1 MTADRAA
8 LALEQVEGLEIFGG
22 IALNRAVGGINPEA
36 VRQSVAF
43 DGGRGK
49 VVWLPTFDA
58 EFYVKR
64 AGTGATYVS
73 VMKNGNPVAELVEV
87 FQIVAEN
94 NLILAMGHSAP
105 EEVLVLIP
113 FAKKQGVRQIL
124 VTHVFGQDATNLQMQ
139 QMADAGAMME
149 LDWLAAY
156 TNPELLKDYVEVIQ
170 SIGAEHFI
178 ISSDFGQAGNPD
190 HATGMRQFI
199 KALIEAGINQ
209 TQIQMMARNNPATLL
224 GLGLVGVFLME
235 NDFPLG
241 PLILAFIL
249 GPIIESN
256 FMRSILKSD
265 GDLMAFV
272 DRPIAMVLAGLA
284 ILTWTLI
291 IANGVWKGRKAGKGG
306 GVTTEAS

>member
-1 MTADRAA
+1 MNKVFPTFIYFIILFIWLAPGQAQDVNLTGVIDMHVHAGPDSLPRAMNDLEAARRARDAGLRAIVLKNHFTMTADRAA

-43 DGGRGK
+43 DRGRGK

-224 GLGLVGVFLME
+224 GL
-235 NDFPLG
+235 DQPT
-241 PLILAFIL
+241 
-249 GPIIESN
+249 
-256 FMRSILKSD
+256 
-265 GDLMAFV
+265 
-272 DRPIAMVLAGLA
+272 VLR
-284 ILTWTLI
+284 TD
-291 IANGVWKGRKAGKGG
+291 
-306 GVTTEAS
+306 

>member
-1 MTADRAA
+1 MNTVFPTFIYFITLFIWLASGQAQDVNLAGVIDMHVHAGPDSLPRAMNDLEAARRARDAGLRAIVLKNHFTMTADRAA
-8 LALEQVEGLEIFGG
+8 LAIEQVEGLEIFGG

-113 FAKKQGVRQIL
+113 MAQKQGVRQIL
-124 VTHVFGQDATNLQMQ
+124 VTHVFGQDATGLQMQ

-149 LDWLAAY
+149 LDWLAVY

-209 TQIQMMARNNPATLL
+209 AQIQMMARNNPATLL
-224 GLGLVGVFLME
+224 GL
-235 NDFPLG
+235 DQPT
-241 PLILAFIL
+241 
-249 GPIIESN
+249 
-256 FMRSILKSD
+256 
-265 GDLMAFV
+265 
-272 DRPIAMVLAGLA
+272 VLR
-284 ILTWTLI
+284 TD
-291 IANGVWKGRKAGKGG
+291 
-306 GVTTEAS
+306 

>member
-1 MTADRAA
+1 MNKVFPTFIYFITLFIWLAPGQAQDVNLTGVIDMHVHAGPDSLPRAMNDLEAARRARDAGLRAIVLKNHFTMTADRAA

-43 DGGRGK
+43 DRGRGK

-224 GLGLVGVFLME
+224 GL
-235 NDFPLG
+235 DQPT
-241 PLILAFIL
+241 
-249 GPIIESN
+249 
-256 FMRSILKSD
+256 
-265 GDLMAFV
+265 
-272 DRPIAMVLAGLA
+272 VLR
-284 ILTWTLI
+284 T
-291 IANGVWKGRKAGKGG
+291 N
-306 GVTTEAS
+306 

>member
-1 MTADRAA
+1 MNKAFPTFIYFITLFIWLAPGQAQDVNLTGVIDMHVHAGPDSLPRAMNDLEAARRARDAGLRAIVLKNHFTMTADRAA

-209 TQIQMMARNNPATLL
+209 AQIQVMARNNPATLL
-224 GLGLVGVFLME
+224 GL
-235 NDFPLG
+235 DQPT
-241 PLILAFIL
+241 
-249 GPIIESN
+249 
-256 FMRSILKSD
+256 
-265 GDLMAFV
+265 
-272 DRPIAMVLAGLA
+272 VLR
-284 ILTWTLI
+284 TD
-291 IANGVWKGRKAGKGG
+291 
-306 GVTTEAS
+306 

>member
-1 MTADRAA
+1 MNTVFPTFIYFITLFIWLAPGQAQDVNLTGVIDMHVHAGPDSLPRAMNDLEAARRARDAGLRAIVLKNHFTMTADRAA
-8 LALEQVEGLEIFGG
+8 LAVEQVEGLEIFGG

-209 TQIQMMARNNPATLL
+209 AQIQMMARNNPATLL
-224 GLGLVGVFLME
+224 GL
-235 NDFPLG
+235 DQPT
-241 PLILAFIL
+241 
-249 GPIIESN
+249 
-256 FMRSILKSD
+256 
-265 GDLMAFV
+265 
-272 DRPIAMVLAGLA
+272 VLR
-284 ILTWTLI
+284 TD
-291 IANGVWKGRKAGKGG
+291 
-306 GVTTEAS
+306 

>member
-1 MTADRAA
+1 MNKVFPTFIYYITLFIWLAPGQAQDDNLTGVIDMHVHAGPDSLPRAMNDLEAARRARDAGLRAIVLKNHFTMTTDRAA
-8 LALEQVEGLEIFGG
+8 LAIEQVEGLEIFGG

-209 TQIQMMARNNPATLL
+209 AQIQMMARNNPATLL
-224 GLGLVGVFLME
+224 GL
-235 NDFPLG
+235 DQPT
-241 PLILAFIL
+241 
-249 GPIIESN
+249 
-256 FMRSILKSD
+256 
-265 GDLMAFV
+265 
-272 DRPIAMVLAGLA
+272 VLR
-284 ILTWTLI
+284 TD
-291 IANGVWKGRKAGKGG
+291 
-306 GVTTEAS
+306 

>member
-1 MTADRAA
+1 MNKVFPTFIYFITLFIWLAAGQAQDVNLTGVIDMHVHAGPDSLPRAMNDLEAARRARDAGLRAIVFKNHFTMTADRAA

-209 TQIQMMARNNPATLL
+209 AQIQMMARNNPATLL
-224 GLGLVGVFLME
+224 GL
-235 NDFPLG
+235 DQP
-241 PLILAFIL
+241 A
-249 GPIIESN
+249 
-256 FMRSILKSD
+256 
-265 GDLMAFV
+265 
-272 DRPIAMVLAGLA
+272 VLR
-284 ILTWTLI
+284 T
-291 IANGVWKGRKAGKGG
+291 N
-306 GVTTEAS
+306 

>member
-1 MTADRAA
+1 MNTVFPTFIYFITLFIWLAPGQAQDVNLTGVIDMHVHAGPDSLPRAMNDLEAARRARDAGLRAIVLKNHFTMTADRAA
-8 LALEQVEGLEIFGG
+8 LAIEQVEGLEIFGG

-224 GLGLVGVFLME
+224 GLGQ
-235 NDFPLG
+235 PT
-241 PLILAFIL
+241 
-249 GPIIESN
+249 
-256 FMRSILKSD
+256 
-265 GDLMAFV
+265 
-272 DRPIAMVLAGLA
+272 VLR
-284 ILTWTLI
+284 TD
-291 IANGVWKGRKAGKGG
+291 
-306 GVTTEAS
+306 

>member
-1 MTADRAA
+1 MNKVFPTFIYFVILFIWLAPGQAQDVNLTGVIDMHVHAGPDSLPRAMNDLEAARRARDAGLRAIVLKNHFTMTADRAA

-43 DGGRGK
+43 DRGRGK

-139 QMADAGAMME
+139 QMADTGAMME

-209 TQIQMMARNNPATLL
+209 PQIQMMARNNPATLL
-224 GLGLVGVFLME
+224 GL
-235 NDFPLG
+235 DQP
-241 PLILAFIL
+241 A
-249 GPIIESN
+249 
-256 FMRSILKSD
+256 
-265 GDLMAFV
+265 
-272 DRPIAMVLAGLA
+272 VLR
-284 ILTWTLI
+284 T
-291 IANGVWKGRKAGKGG
+291 N
-306 GVTTEAS
+306 

>member
-1 MTADRAA
+1 MNKVFPTFIYFITLFIWLAPGQAQDVNLTGVIDMHVHAGPDSLPRAMNDLEAARRARDAGLRAIVLKNHFTMTADRAA
-8 LALEQVEGLEIFGG
+8 LAIEQVEGLEIFGG

-224 GLGLVGVFLME
+224 GL
-235 NDFPLG
+235 DQPT
-241 PLILAFIL
+241 
-249 GPIIESN
+249 
-256 FMRSILKSD
+256 
-265 GDLMAFV
+265 
-272 DRPIAMVLAGLA
+272 VLR
-284 ILTWTLI
+284 TD
-291 IANGVWKGRKAGKGG
+291 
-306 GVTTEAS
+306 

>member
-1 MTADRAA
+1 MNKAFPTFIYFITLFIWLAPGQAQDVNLTGVIDMHVHAGPDSLPRAMNDLEAARRARDAGLRAIVLKNHFTMTADRAA

-73 VMKNGNPVAELVEV
+73 VMENGKPVAELVEV

-113 FAKKQGVRQIL
+113 MAQKQGVRQIL
-124 VTHVFGQDATNLQMQ
+124 VTHVFGQDATDLQMQ

-149 LDWLAAY
+149 LDWLAVY

-170 SIGAEHFI
+170 TIGAEHFI

-209 TQIQMMARNNPATLL
+209 AQIQMMARNNPATLL
-224 GLGLVGVFLME
+224 GL
-235 NDFPLG
+235 DQPT
-241 PLILAFIL
+241 
-249 GPIIESN
+249 
-256 FMRSILKSD
+256 
-265 GDLMAFV
+265 
-272 DRPIAMVLAGLA
+272 VLR
-284 ILTWTLI
+284 T
-291 IANGVWKGRKAGKGG
+291 N
-306 GVTTEAS
+306 

>member
-1 MTADRAA
+1 MNKVFPTFIYFITLFIWLAPGQAQDVNLTGVIDMHVHAGPDSLPRAMNDLEAARRARDAGLRAIVFKNHFTMTADRAA
-8 LALEQVEGLEIFGG
+8 LAIEQVEGLEIFGG

-224 GLGLVGVFLME
+224 GL
-235 NDFPLG
+235 DQPT
-241 PLILAFIL
+241 
-249 GPIIESN
+249 
-256 FMRSILKSD
+256 
-265 GDLMAFV
+265 
-272 DRPIAMVLAGLA
+272 VLR
-284 ILTWTLI
+284 T
-291 IANGVWKGRKAGKGG
+291 N
-306 GVTTEAS
+306 

>member
-1 MTADRAA
+1 MNTVFPTFIYFITLFIWLASGQAQDVNLAGVIDMHVHAGPDSRPRAMNDLEAARRARDAGLRAIVLKNHFTMTADRAA
-8 LALEQVEGLEIFGG
+8 LAIEQVEGLEIFGG

-124 VTHVFGQDATNLQMQ
+124 VTHVFGQDATGLQMQ

-149 LDWLAAY
+149 LDWLAVY

-209 TQIQMMARNNPATLL
+209 AQIQMMARNNPATLL
-224 GLGLVGVFLME
+224 GL
-235 NDFPLG
+235 DQPT
-241 PLILAFIL
+241 
-249 GPIIESN
+249 
-256 FMRSILKSD
+256 
-265 GDLMAFV
+265 
-272 DRPIAMVLAGLA
+272 VLR
-284 ILTWTLI
+284 TD
-291 IANGVWKGRKAGKGG
+291 
-306 GVTTEAS
+306 

>member
-1 MTADRAA
+1 MNKVFPTFIYFIILFIWLASGQAQDVNLTGVIDMHVHAGPDSLPRAMNDLEAARRARDAGLRAIVLKNHFTMTTDRAA
-8 LALEQVEGLEIFGG
+8 LAIEQVEGLEIFGG

-224 GLGLVGVFLME
+224 GL
-235 NDFPLG
+235 DQPT
-241 PLILAFIL
+241 
-249 GPIIESN
+249 
-256 FMRSILKSD
+256 
-265 GDLMAFV
+265 
-272 DRPIAMVLAGLA
+272 VLR
-284 ILTWTLI
+284 T
-291 IANGVWKGRKAGKGG
+291 N
-306 GVTTEAS
+306 

>member
-1 MTADRAA
+1 MNTVFPTFIYFITLFIWLASGQAQDVNLAGVIDMHVHAGPDSRPRAMNDLEAARRARDAGLRAIVLKNHFTMTADRAA
-8 LALEQVEGLEIFGG
+8 LAIEQVEGLEIFGG

-209 TQIQMMARNNPATLL
+209 AQIQMMARNNPATLL
-224 GLGLVGVFLME
+224 GL
-235 NDFPLG
+235 DQP
-241 PLILAFIL
+241 A
-249 GPIIESN
+249 
-256 FMRSILKSD
+256 
-265 GDLMAFV
+265 
-272 DRPIAMVLAGLA
+272 VLR
-284 ILTWTLI
+284 T
-291 IANGVWKGRKAGKGG
+291 N
-306 GVTTEAS
+306 

>member
-1 MTADRAA
+1 MNTVFPTFIYFITLFIWLAPGQAQDVNLTGVIDMHVHAGPDSLPRAMNDLEAARRARDAGLRAIVLKNHFTMTADRAA

-36 VRQSVAF
+36 VRQLVAF

-87 FQIVAEN
+87 FQIIAEN

-224 GLGLVGVFLME
+224 GL
-235 NDFPLG
+235 DQPT
-241 PLILAFIL
+241 
-249 GPIIESN
+249 
-256 FMRSILKSD
+256 
-265 GDLMAFV
+265 
-272 DRPIAMVLAGLA
+272 VLR
-284 ILTWTLI
+284 T
-291 IANGVWKGRKAGKGG
+291 N
-306 GVTTEAS
+306 

>member
-1 MTADRAA
+1 MNKVFPTFIYFITLFIWLAPGQAQDVNLTGVIDMHVHAGPDSLPRAMNDLEAARRARDAGLRAIVLKNHFTMTADRAA

-36 VRQSVAF
+36 VRQLVAF

-73 VMKNGNPVAELVEV
+73 VMKNGNPVAKLVEV

-224 GLGLVGVFLME
+224 GLGQ
-235 NDFPLG
+235 PT
-241 PLILAFIL
+241 
-249 GPIIESN
+249 
-256 FMRSILKSD
+256 
-265 GDLMAFV
+265 
-272 DRPIAMVLAGLA
+272 VLR
-284 ILTWTLI
+284 TD
-291 IANGVWKGRKAGKGG
+291 
-306 GVTTEAS
+306 

>member
-1 MTADRAA
+1 MNTVFPTFIYFITLFIWLASGQAQDVNLAGVIDMHVHAGPDSRPRAMNDLEAARRARDAGLRAIVLKNHFTMTADRAA
-8 LALEQVEGLEIFGG
+8 LAIEQVEGLEIFGG

-113 FAKKQGVRQIL
+113 MAQKQGVRQIL
-124 VTHVFGQDATNLQMQ
+124 VTHVFGQDATGLQMQ

-149 LDWLAAY
+149 LDWLAVY

-209 TQIQMMARNNPATLL
+209 AQIQMMARNNPATLL
-224 GLGLVGVFLME
+224 GL
-235 NDFPLG
+235 DQPT
-241 PLILAFIL
+241 
-249 GPIIESN
+249 
-256 FMRSILKSD
+256 
-265 GDLMAFV
+265 
-272 DRPIAMVLAGLA
+272 VLR
-284 ILTWTLI
+284 TD
-291 IANGVWKGRKAGKGG
+291 
-306 GVTTEAS
+306 

>member
-1 MTADRAA
+1 MNKVFPTFIYFIILFIWLAPGQAQDVNLTGVIDMHVHAGPDSLPRAMNDLEAARRARDAGLRAIVLKNHFTMTADRAA

-87 FQIVAEN
+87 FQIIAEN

-209 TQIQMMARNNPATLL
+209 AQIQMMARNNPATLL
-224 GLGLVGVFLME
+224 GL
-235 NDFPLG
+235 DQPT
-241 PLILAFIL
+241 
-249 GPIIESN
+249 
-256 FMRSILKSD
+256 
-265 GDLMAFV
+265 
-272 DRPIAMVLAGLA
+272 VLR
-284 ILTWTLI
+284 TD
-291 IANGVWKGRKAGKGG
+291 
-306 GVTTEAS
+306 

>member
-1 MTADRAA
+1 MNTVFPTFIYFITLFIWLASGQAQDVNLAGVIDMHVHAGPDSRPRAMNDLEAARRARDAGLRAIVLKNHFTMTADRAA
-8 LALEQVEGLEIFGG
+8 LAIEQVEGLEIFGG

-113 FAKKQGVRQIL
+113 MAQKQGVRQIL
-124 VTHVFGQDATNLQMQ
+124 VTHVFGQDATDLQMQ

-149 LDWLAAY
+149 LDWLAVY

-209 TQIQMMARNNPATLL
+209 AQIQMMARNNPATLL
-224 GLGLVGVFLME
+224 GL
-235 NDFPLG
+235 DQPT
-241 PLILAFIL
+241 
-249 GPIIESN
+249 
-256 FMRSILKSD
+256 
-265 GDLMAFV
+265 
-272 DRPIAMVLAGLA
+272 VLR
-284 ILTWTLI
+284 TD
-291 IANGVWKGRKAGKGG
+291 
-306 GVTTEAS
+306 

>member
-1 MTADRAA
+1 MNKAFPTFIYFITLFIWLAPGQAQDVNLTGVIDMHVHAGPDSLPRAMNDLEAARRARDAGLRAIVLKNHFTMTADRAA

-43 DGGRGK
+43 DRGRGK

-224 GLGLVGVFLME
+224 GL
-235 NDFPLG
+235 DQP
-241 PLILAFIL
+241 A
-249 GPIIESN
+249 
-256 FMRSILKSD
+256 
-265 GDLMAFV
+265 
-272 DRPIAMVLAGLA
+272 VLR
-284 ILTWTLI
+284 TD
-291 IANGVWKGRKAGKGG
+291 
-306 GVTTEAS
+306 

>member
-1 MTADRAA
+1 MNKVFPTFIYFITLFIWLAPGQAQDVNLTGVIDMHVHAGPDSLPRAMNDLEAARRARDAGLRAIVLKNHFTMTADRAA
-8 LALEQVEGLEIFGG
+8 LAVEQVEGLEIFGG

-224 GLGLVGVFLME
+224 GL
-235 NDFPLG
+235 DQPT
-241 PLILAFIL
+241 
-249 GPIIESN
+249 
-256 FMRSILKSD
+256 
-265 GDLMAFV
+265 
-272 DRPIAMVLAGLA
+272 VLR
-284 ILTWTLI
+284 TD
-291 IANGVWKGRKAGKGG
+291 
-306 GVTTEAS
+306 

>member
-1 MTADRAA
+1 MNKSFPTFIYFITLFIWLAPGQAQDINLTGVIDMHVHAGPDSLPRAMNDLEAARRARDAGLRAIVLKNHFTMTADRAA

-209 TQIQMMARNNPATLL
+209 AQIQMMARNNPATLL
-224 GLGLVGVFLME
+224 GL
-235 NDFPLG
+235 DQPT
-241 PLILAFIL
+241 
-249 GPIIESN
+249 
-256 FMRSILKSD
+256 
-265 GDLMAFV
+265 
-272 DRPIAMVLAGLA
+272 VLR
-284 ILTWTLI
+284 TD
-291 IANGVWKGRKAGKGG
+291 
-306 GVTTEAS
+306 

>member
-1 MTADRAA
+1 VNKSFPTFIYFITLFIWLAPGQAQDVNLTGVIDMHVHAGPDSLPRAMNDLEAARRARDAGLRAIVLKNHFTMTADRAA

-224 GLGLVGVFLME
+224 GL
-235 NDFPLG
+235 DQPT
-241 PLILAFIL
+241 
-249 GPIIESN
+249 
-256 FMRSILKSD
+256 
-265 GDLMAFV
+265 
-272 DRPIAMVLAGLA
+272 VLR
-284 ILTWTLI
+284 TD
-291 IANGVWKGRKAGKGG
+291 
-306 GVTTEAS
+306 

>member
-1 MTADRAA
+1 MNKSFPTFIYFITLFIWLAPGQAQDVNLTGVIDMHVHAGPDSLPRAMNDLEAARRARDAGLRAIVLKNHFTMTADRAA

-209 TQIQMMARNNPATLL
+209 AQIQMMARNNPATLL
-224 GLGLVGVFLME
+224 GL
-235 NDFPLG
+235 DQPT
-241 PLILAFIL
+241 
-249 GPIIESN
+249 
-256 FMRSILKSD
+256 
-265 GDLMAFV
+265 
-272 DRPIAMVLAGLA
+272 VLR
-284 ILTWTLI
+284 TD
-291 IANGVWKGRKAGKGG
+291 
-306 GVTTEAS
+306 

>member
-1 MTADRAA
+1 MNKAFPTFIYFITLFIWLAPGQAQDVNLTGVIDMHVHAGPDSLPRAMNDLEAARRARDAGLRAIVLKNHFTMTADRAA

-209 TQIQMMARNNPATLL
+209 AQIQVMARNNPATLL
-224 GLGLVGVFLME
+224 GL
-235 NDFPLG
+235 DQP
-241 PLILAFIL
+241 A
-249 GPIIESN
+249 
-256 FMRSILKSD
+256 
-265 GDLMAFV
+265 
-272 DRPIAMVLAGLA
+272 VLR
-284 ILTWTLI
+284 T
-291 IANGVWKGRKAGKGG
+291 N
-306 GVTTEAS
+306 

>member
-1 MTADRAA
+1 MNKVFPTFIYFIILFIWLAPSQAQDVNLTGVIDMHVHAGPDSLPRAMNDLEAARRARDAGLRAIVLKNHFTMTADRAA

-124 VTHVFGQDATNLQMQ
+124 VTHVFGQDATDLQMQ

-149 LDWLAAY
+149 LDWLAVY

-209 TQIQMMARNNPATLL
+209 AQIQMMARNNPATLL
-224 GLGLVGVFLME
+224 GL
-235 NDFPLG
+235 DQP
-241 PLILAFIL
+241 A
-249 GPIIESN
+249 
-256 FMRSILKSD
+256 
-265 GDLMAFV
+265 
-272 DRPIAMVLAGLA
+272 VLR
-284 ILTWTLI
+284 T
-291 IANGVWKGRKAGKGG
+291 N
-306 GVTTEAS
+306 

>member
-1 MTADRAA
+1 MNTVFPTFIYFITLFIWLAPGQAQDVDLTGVIDMHVHAGPDSRPRAMNDLEAARRAREAGLRAIVLKNHFTMTADRAA
-8 LALEQVEGLEIFGG
+8 LAIEQVEGLEIFGG

-113 FAKKQGVRQIL
+113 FAQKQGVRQIL
-124 VTHVFGQDATNLQMQ
+124 VTHVFGQDATDLQMQ

-149 LDWLAAY
+149 LDWLAVY

-209 TQIQMMARNNPATLL
+209 AQIQMMARNNPATLL
-224 GLGLVGVFLME
+224 GL
-235 NDFPLG
+235 DQPT
-241 PLILAFIL
+241 
-249 GPIIESN
+249 
-256 FMRSILKSD
+256 
-265 GDLMAFV
+265 
-272 DRPIAMVLAGLA
+272 VLR
-284 ILTWTLI
+284 TD
-291 IANGVWKGRKAGKGG
+291 
-306 GVTTEAS
+306 

>member
-1 MTADRAA
+1 VNKVFPTFIYFITLFIWLAPGQAQDVNLTGVIDMHVHAGPDSLPRAMNDLEAARRARDAGLRAIVLKNHFTMTADRAA

-224 GLGLVGVFLME
+224 GL
-235 NDFPLG
+235 DQPT
-241 PLILAFIL
+241 
-249 GPIIESN
+249 
-256 FMRSILKSD
+256 
-265 GDLMAFV
+265 
-272 DRPIAMVLAGLA
+272 VLR
-284 ILTWTLI
+284 T
-291 IANGVWKGRKAGKGG
+291 N
-306 GVTTEAS
+306 

>member
-1 MTADRAA
+1 VNTVFPTFIYFITLFIWLASGQAQDVNLAGVIDMHVHAGPDSRPRAMNDLEAARRARDAGLRAIVLKNHFTMTADRAA
-8 LALEQVEGLEIFGG
+8 LAIEQVEGLEIFGG

-113 FAKKQGVRQIL
+113 MAQKQGVRQIL
-124 VTHVFGQDATNLQMQ
+124 VTHVFGQDATGLQMQ

-149 LDWLAAY
+149 LDWLAVY

-209 TQIQMMARNNPATLL
+209 AQIQMMARNNPATLL
-224 GLGLVGVFLME
+224 GL
-235 NDFPLG
+235 DQPT
-241 PLILAFIL
+241 
-249 GPIIESN
+249 
-256 FMRSILKSD
+256 
-265 GDLMAFV
+265 
-272 DRPIAMVLAGLA
+272 VLR
-284 ILTWTLI
+284 TD
-291 IANGVWKGRKAGKGG
+291 
-306 GVTTEAS
+306 

>member
-1 MTADRAA
+1 MNKSFPTFIYFITLFIWLAPGQAQDVNLTGVIDMHVHAGPDSLPRAMNDLEAARRARDAGLRAIVLKNHFTMTADRAA
-8 LALEQVEGLEIFGG
+8 LAVEQVEGLEIFGG

-209 TQIQMMARNNPATLL
+209 AQIQMMARNNPATLL
-224 GLGLVGVFLME
+224 GL
-235 NDFPLG
+235 DQPT
-241 PLILAFIL
+241 
-249 GPIIESN
+249 
-256 FMRSILKSD
+256 
-265 GDLMAFV
+265 
-272 DRPIAMVLAGLA
+272 VLR
-284 ILTWTLI
+284 TD
-291 IANGVWKGRKAGKGG
+291 
-306 GVTTEAS
+306 

>member
-1 MTADRAA
+1 MNKVFPTFIYFITLFIWLAPGQAQDVNLTGVIDMHVHAGPDSLPRAMNDLEAARRARDAGLRAIVLKNHFTMTADRAA

-87 FQIVAEN
+87 FQIIAEN

-224 GLGLVGVFLME
+224 GL
-235 NDFPLG
+235 DQPT
-241 PLILAFIL
+241 
-249 GPIIESN
+249 
-256 FMRSILKSD
+256 
-265 GDLMAFV
+265 
-272 DRPIAMVLAGLA
+272 VLR
-284 ILTWTLI
+284 T
-291 IANGVWKGRKAGKGG
+291 N
-306 GVTTEAS
+306 

>member
-1 MTADRAA
+1 MKILLFVLKCLSSLSSLITLFIWLAPGQAQDVNLTGVIDMHVHAGPDSLPRAMNDLEAARRARDAGLRAIVLKNHFTMTADRAA

-224 GLGLVGVFLME
+224 GL
-235 NDFPLG
+235 DQPT
-241 PLILAFIL
+241 
-249 GPIIESN
+249 
-256 FMRSILKSD
+256 
-265 GDLMAFV
+265 
-272 DRPIAMVLAGLA
+272 VLR
-284 ILTWTLI
+284 T
-291 IANGVWKGRKAGKGG
+291 N
-306 GVTTEAS
+306 

>member
-1 MTADRAA
+1 MNKVFPTFIYFIILFIWLAPSQAQDVNLTGVIDMHVHAGPDSLPRAMNDLEAARRARDAGLRAIVLKNHFTMTADRAA

-124 VTHVFGQDATNLQMQ
+124 VTHVFGQNATNLQMQ

-224 GLGLVGVFLME
+224 GL
-235 NDFPLG
+235 DQPT
-241 PLILAFIL
+241 
-249 GPIIESN
+249 
-256 FMRSILKSD
+256 
-265 GDLMAFV
+265 
-272 DRPIAMVLAGLA
+272 VLR
-284 ILTWTLI
+284 T
-291 IANGVWKGRKAGKGG
+291 N
-306 GVTTEAS
+306 

>member
-1 MTADRAA
+1 MNKVFPTFIYFITLFIWLAPGQAQDVNLTGVIDMHVHAGPDSLPRAMNDLEAARRARDAGLRAIVFKNHFTMTADRAA
-8 LALEQVEGLEIFGG
+8 LAIEQVEGLEIFGG

-224 GLGLVGVFLME
+224 GL
-235 NDFPLG
+235 DQPT
-241 PLILAFIL
+241 
-249 GPIIESN
+249 
-256 FMRSILKSD
+256 
-265 GDLMAFV
+265 
-272 DRPIAMVLAGLA
+272 VLR
-284 ILTWTLI
+284 TD
-291 IANGVWKGRKAGKGG
+291 
-306 GVTTEAS
+306 

>member
-1 MTADRAA
+1 MNKAFPTFIYFITLFIWLAPGQAQDVNLTGVIDMHVHAGPDSLPRAMNDLEAARRARDAGLRAIVLKNHFTMTADRAA

-43 DGGRGK
+43 DRGRGK

-224 GLGLVGVFLME
+224 GL
-235 NDFPLG
+235 DQPT
-241 PLILAFIL
+241 
-249 GPIIESN
+249 
-256 FMRSILKSD
+256 
-265 GDLMAFV
+265 
-272 DRPIAMVLAGLA
+272 VLR
-284 ILTWTLI
+284 TD
-291 IANGVWKGRKAGKGG
+291 
-306 GVTTEAS
+306 